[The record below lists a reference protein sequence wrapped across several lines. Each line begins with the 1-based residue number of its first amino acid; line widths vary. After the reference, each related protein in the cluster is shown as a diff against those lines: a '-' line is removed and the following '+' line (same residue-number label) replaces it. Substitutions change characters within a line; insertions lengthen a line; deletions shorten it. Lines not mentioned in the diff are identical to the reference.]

1 MAKKPT
7 LSDITNVYTSA
18 PTTNSNNSLIEQAFE
33 NTVSRDGSGPNQM
46 EADLDLNHHNLLNVD
61 VLKATDIEVGAYG
74 SVSDIV
80 GRVEAAASNAEE
92 SADRAHEDREAVAVD
107 LSTVQDIAGSI
118 ESRVEDAM
126 DTVAPPLIKEL
137 VEPAVEGAIE
147 EQAPALVTAEINAQV
162 PGIVTPAA
170 EQAVGSALNTQIAP
184 VAQQVSDDAGR
195 AELARDAAE
204 GYAAAVPAQV
214 ARIETKWRRREFVE
228 TGTFENGIG
237 DWVANPSNRMTLSNE
252 AGNLI
257 LTGTPG
263 ETAFT
268 QLMEG
273 TALKTI
279 SAQEYTATISGVAD
293 AAVEFR
299 FQVYSGTG
307 SGSVVYTGPWN
318 TFEPNAPETFVERIP
333 VGGLANIN
341 VRTQWRNYAGARIEI
356 DLISGEDTTPEA
368 AYLDL
373 KRGVVDLSGM
383 KEAVAGGAA
392 ANQSIAAGNS
402 ALIQAALTESYNTGR
417 TVKIGKGSWPMT
429 RVRLP
434 DHGGFTIEMEPG
446 AVLKPVAPETSGFFR
461 QSGWYGNSLY
471 MPNVRTYGLRI
482 EPFLDGDGNPMA
494 GNPLVARIKN
504 SPDLHGWHFVYHADQ
519 AFVITPGNCQIHSPY
534 IYTEDVDGGS
544 GGARLNGG
552 YDSVVIGLHGRS
564 GDDGMMLLGGAPGI
578 YRCGFRGARLSGA
591 RARLVWVSAHQGG
604 AWGDVVDCFATDI
617 VGTDGGE
624 SIIGINSTSDTRKVK
639 NFRFSG
645 QVDHSY
651 VEKDG
656 LTNITAARP
665 GQGIAILGN
674 TENVHL
680 DITSRSPDRLQ
691 TVLVTQ
697 GQIAD
702 GPIQRPKNTTI
713 NLRGS
718 LGDHVPGEFGA
729 ERPNYSDSYGH
740 VVRVHG
746 ADGVRVNFEGF
757 SAGGNRYGV
766 TATQSTGVYVTGDL
780 SLADADKPAIWA
792 PDSVADV
799 EVQKLYG
806 FGFNGPQPDFYPDP
820 VTPHNRGLRVSG
832 LSVSAGVMSLLGQL
846 TASTARF
853 DDTIGGGDRHLGWA
867 PVQGL
872 AVEAMP
878 TEGNYIAGTGVALRN
893 PILSGSSVVSGYRR
907 LTTGAA
913 HVLGTDWAAEVSNL
927 VMGGPVNTAAP
938 EITGTAERGQV
949 LTCSTGT
956 WSSGT
961 SITYAYQWRRVV
973 GGGSTPISGATASTY
988 TLTETDDGAM
998 IGCVVTATD
1007 ALMSATATASAV
1019 GPVLGAPKV
1028 ATPAGISGDA
1038 VVGAVLTGTPAV
1050 YQGVE
1055 PFHVLHRWLRNGT
1068 LISGETSTS
1077 YTLVEADIG
1086 ATIQYRTQCR
1096 NDLLET
1102 GAYVTSVSDP
1112 IGPVEP
1118 AP

>member
-1 MAKKPT
+1 MAVELVFARQERPAGLST
-7 LSDITNVYTSA
+7 LDQVLAAKDAAESAAETAASD
-18 PTTNSNNSLIEQAFE
+18 
-33 NTVSRDGSGPNQM
+33 
-46 EADLDLNHHNLLNVD
+46 
-61 VLKATDIEVGAYG
+61 
-74 SVSDIV
+74 
-80 GRVEAAASNAEE
+80 AAAA
-92 SADRAHEDREAVAVD
+92 AGPAVTQEIETQVAAQVP
-107 LSTVQDIAGSI
+107 LLIA
-118 ESRVEDAM
+118 
-126 DTVAPPLIKEL
+126 
-137 VEPAVEGAIE
+137 PAVEGAIE

-214 ARIETKWRRREFVE
+214 ARIETKWRRREIVE
-228 TGTFENGIG
+228 TTNFEAGIG
-237 DWVANPSNRMTLSNE
+237 AWRALQAGRATLTAES
-252 AGNLI
+252 GNLV
-257 LTGTPG
+257 LTGIVG
-263 ETAFT
+263 ETAFV
-268 QLMEG
+268 QISEG
-273 TALKTI
+273 TALTAITAQQI
-279 SAQEYTATISGVAD
+279 SVMLSGVAD
-293 AAVEFR
+293 GAAEFR
-299 FQVYSGTG
+299 VQIYSGAGT
-307 SGSVVYTGPWN
+307 GSVVYTGGWN
-318 TFEPNAPETFVERIP
+318 VFAPGVSTSFIERIP
-333 VGGLANIN
+333 ASAWDNIG
-341 VRTQWRNYAGARIEI
+341 VRFQWRNYAGVRIEI
-356 DLISGEDTTPEA
+356 DEISAEDTTPEA

-461 QSGWYGNSLY
+461 QSGWSGNTLY

-552 YDSVVIGLHGRS
+552 YDSVVIGMHGRS

-617 VGTDGGE
+617 VGTEGGE
-624 SIIGINSTSDTRKVK
+624 SIIGINSTSDTYKVK

-680 DITSRSPDRLQ
+680 DITSRSTDRLQ

-893 PILSGSSVVSGYRR
+893 PIISGSSVVSGYRR
-907 LTTGAA
+907 LTTGGQ
-913 HVLGTDWAAEVSNL
+913 HVLGTDWGAEVSNL
-927 VMGGPVNTAAP
+927 VLGGPVNTVLP
-938 EITGTAERGQV
+938 VITGTAERAQT

-956 WSSGT
+956 WSSDT

-973 GGGSTPISGATASTY
+973 GGSPTPISGATASTY

-998 IGCVVTATD
+998 IDCVVTATD
-1007 ALMSATATASAV
+1007 ALMSATATAEAV

-1028 ATPAGISGDA
+1028 VTPAGISGDA

-1050 YQGVE
+1050 YQGLE
-1055 PFHVLHRWLRNGT
+1055 PFYVLHRWLRNGT

-1118 AP
+1118 AA